1 MKKNIQSRNQIINKK
16 ITSGERNASD
26 ADAFKLTKHMMK
38 KILVPTC
45 FTLQSL
51 NAIVFA
57 LKLFKH
63 QPCDFILLHVNPLPS
78 SITDLLLLP
87 REEEK
92 LERVDLV
99 FEQAMARLQREY
111 AVEINSL
118 KIIHKYGDLADTVKE
133 YVGKN
138 NIDLVL
144 YPESDVLKGSA
155 VRRYKHLIEGCPCP
169 ALFVPKDFDN
179 RRPSRIAYLVD
190 SKDQEQLATS
200 KLIKDITSL
209 GDVQLM
215 LLCVIKSESEIHKF
229 SSILSMIFSQEEVSE
244 TNYTV
249 HFIKNRHFK
258 EGFHEV
264 VKEFN
269 IDMLFTGIS
278 TNMEAWLGLK
288 QAKTEVIAGARVP
301 FLAIAG

>member
-1 MKKNIQSRNQIINKK
+1 
-16 ITSGERNASD
+16 
-26 ADAFKLTKHMMK
+26 MK

-51 NAIVFA
+51 NSILFA

-63 QPCDFILLHVNPLPS
+63 QPCDFILLHVSELPS
-78 SITDLLLLP
+78 SITDLLMLP
-87 REEEK
+87 REEGK
-92 LERVDLV
+92 LEKVDVV
-99 FEQAMARLQREY
+99 FEQAVARMQKEY
-111 AVEINSL
+111 AIEINSL
-118 KIIHKYGDLADTVKE
+118 KIVHKYGDLGEVVKE
-133 YVGKN
+133 YVQEE

-144 YPESDVLKGSA
+144 YPESDIVKGQN

-179 RRPSRIAYLVD
+179 KRPSRIAYLVD
-190 SKDQEQLATS
+190 SKDQEQLANS
-200 KLIKDITSL
+200 KLIKDITAL

-215 LLCVIKSESEIHKF
+215 LLCVIKSENEIHKY
-229 SSILSMIFSQEEVSE
+229 SRILSMIFSQEEVSE

-249 HFIKNRHFK
+249 HFIKSQNFK
-258 EGFHEV
+258 VGFREV

-278 TNMEAWLGLK
+278 SNMEVWLGLK
-288 QAKTEVIAGARVP
+288 KAKSEVIVEARVP
-301 FLAIAG
+301 FLAIAS